1 MSRVTVAD
9 AMPETCAVTT
19 RGLSK
24 RYDDEVALD
33 AVDLQV
39 PDGAVFVLLGA
50 NGAGKS
56 TALKLL
62 LNLERADSGVA
73 EVFGLDTGR
82 HGPQVRAQ
90 VGYVPERHDAGY
102 PWMTCGRLLQ
112 HVAAYY
118 PAWDHG
124 YAEQLIS
131 ALDVRRER
139 RIGGLSKGDTRRL
152 QLVLALAHRPPLLL
166 LDEPTDG
173 LDPIVRK
180 RVLALLA
187 EHLADSP
194 TTVLITTHHIHEVES
209 LADHVGVL
217 RAGRLVAQMTRDALQ
232 RTVRRYRIEL
242 PDGWEPPRDLVVAS
256 PRAGR
261 ATREVQ
267 WTVVGEEREVT
278 DRLTGSGARVREVT
292 SLPLEEAALALL
304 PDDGAR

>member
-9 AMPETCAVTT
+9 PMPETCAVTT

-62 LNLERADSGVA
+62 LNLEHADSGVA
-73 EVFGLDTGR
+73 EVFGLDTSR

-90 VGYVPERHDAGY
+90 VGYVPERHNAGY

-124 YAEQLIS
+124 YAEQLTS

-139 RIGGLSKGDTRRL
+139 RLAGLSKGDTRRL
-152 QLVLALAHRPPLLL
+152 QLVLALAHRPALLL

-209 LADHVGVL
+209 LADHVAVL

-242 PDGWEPPRDLVVAS
+242 PDGWEAPRDLVVAS
-256 PRAGR
+256 PRSGR

-304 PDDGAR
+304 PDGAR